1 MSDLIDEPT
10 VRAFLTLLHQRAA
23 GALSHMRRPGVLHL
37 ISIAADDPRGMT
49 VSPFNIGD
57 IDHMVAA
64 ALIDAKGGRNV
75 FVEIRSVR
83 PGLPH
88 ERKKIEAT
96 LGVFAMVIDRTGSD
110 GDDNDT
116 AIVETGPDNFQ
127 EWLFLD
133 RALDAADAKALGI
146 AVMRAYRVPGT
157 PSYPDANERARDG
170 VAVPTKLVRASNK
183 LWTRDEVAAAFPTNK
198 RTTTARP
205 RKKVAAAPPGLATAL
220 KLAARGIRVFPCR
233 QDKVPHTEHGFRDA
247 SCGNTTVA
255 GWWERWPDALIGVP
269 TGAVS
274 GFDVLDLDAKHETAR
289 AWWRDNRD
297 RLPRARTHRTRSGG
311 LHVLFKHDDLVSCST
326 GRIALGVDT
335 RGTGGYAIW
344 WPAAGLPVL
353 SNAPLA
359 AWPEWLLAEFRPK
372 PQPPKAPEST
382 IAPNGDGWLRGL
394 VRVVAAAD
402 EGYRNS
408 ILFWASCRAG
418 EAVRYGKADESF
430 ITEVL
435 LEAARHAGLPEQ
447 EAARTIQSGVRRT

>member
-1 MSDLIDEPT
+1 MVDLIDELT
-10 VRAFLTLLHQRAA
+10 VRRFLELLHGRAA
-23 GALSHMRRPGVLHL
+23 AALSHDRRPGVLHL
-37 ISIAADDPRGMT
+37 VSVAPDDNGMT
-49 VSPFNIGD
+49 VSPFAIGD
-57 IDHMVAA
+57 VGHMTEA
-64 ALIDAKGGRNV
+64 ALIDAEAGRTV
-75 FVEIRSVR
+75 FVETRSVR

-96 LGVFAMVIDRTGSD
+96 FGVFAVVVNAGN
-110 GDDNDT
+110 GF
-116 AIVETGPDNFQ
+116 E
-127 EWLFLD
+127 EWRFLD
-133 RALDAADAKALGI
+133 RALDAADAKFLGI
-146 AVMRAYRVPGT
+146 DFMRPHQITGSTVVSDR
-157 PSYPDANERARDG
+157 
-170 VAVPTKLVRASNK
+170 
-183 LWTRDEVAAAFPTNK
+183 LWSRDEIAAAFPTK
-198 RTTTARP
+198 KAAAARP
-205 RKKVAAAPPGLATAL
+205 RRARATGNKVLTIAL
-220 KLAARGIRVFPCR
+220 KLAARGIRTFPCR
-233 QDKVPHTEHGFRDA
+233 QDKTPYTEHGFRDA
-247 SCGNTTVA
+247 SA
-255 GWWERWPDALIGVP
+255 GETIITEWWTRWSDALIGVP

-372 PQPPKAPEST
+372 PQPSKAPSST

-418 EAVRYGKADESF
+418 EAIRDGRA
-430 ITEVL
+430 TEAFVTDVL
-435 LEAARHAGLPEQ
+435 LEAAGHAGLSEQ